1 MIFSFRNSFWV
12 LAALIFFTGC
22 TRSESSIKNTDPE
35 FWAKRAWLE
44 KASRA
49 LRFGDGVSPSEDV
62 DSLMSKSKEQIIDI
76 FMQDKRFMDTVV
88 DFNLF
93 FLGLKDK
100 SFFYTMP
107 DGARTY
113 IGVDLSPHAFT
124 AARAVWEG
132 KDYFSLFDLNQP
144 LYLQS
149 GMNSINAGE
158 NTTNKPE
165 REFRIDALNQSLL
178 ETDSLLDF
186 IKATKDKQGADIKA
200 FCEEAGKK
208 QQLVSDGIEKAGIP
222 YQIRDEI
229 FKFGGISRELVF
241 GCFLDPLSLQ
251 FDTILTETLVSKA
264 SLLKLKDIL
273 DFPGV
278 VSPPKVQSPLDI
290 VALKDGDFGIQRS
303 EVFFSDQTWNVLPN
317 SSTNYNRKRAAY
329 ILKNYF
335 CDDLTPINIALPS
348 MHAGNK
354 HASDPSCASCHY
366 KMDPMAGFFRNIGVL
381 GNDFENTKALVFD
394 DGAIV
399 KNEAF
404 SNYLSAWLAP
414 AEAGRKWNVGYIRSA
429 TDSSRNTYGESLQDL
444 VSIIKNSSEVKQC
457 ITKRMTEYYL
467 GKDQVYDTE
476 WVNSLAQ
483 RFEQA
488 KDNPNTGDSS
498 QAFKD
503 ITKGLLLSNTFVKAD
518 PEKNQC
524 YDFAPGHENSTL
536 PCEISYLIKKNCVQC
551 HSSNGAAGGLDL
563 SSWKTQGNGE
573 TNFNHLHKAGLQQS
587 KKITFER
594 LLEGLSTADEAK
606 LMPLNKFM
614 SPTERAQIYKWVSRE
629 ASSVS
634 GGRP

>member
-1 MIFSFRNSFWV
+1 MIFSLRNSFWV
-12 LAALIFFTGC
+12 LAALISFTSC

-49 LRFGDGVSPSEDV
+49 IRFGDGVSPSEDV
-62 DSLMSKSKEQIIDI
+62 DSLMSKSKEQIIDL
-76 FMQDKRFMDTVV
+76 FMQDKRFIDTVV

-93 FLGLKDK
+93 YLGLKDK

-113 IGVDLSPHAFT
+113 IGVELSPHAFT

-132 KDYFSLFDLNQP
+132 KDYFSIFDMNQP
-144 LYLQS
+144 FYLQY
-149 GMNSINAGE
+149 GLDSISAEKNP
-158 NTTNKPE
+158 TNKPE
-165 REFRIDALNQSLL
+165 REYRLEALNQSLR

-186 IKATKDKQGADIKA
+186 IKSAKDHQGADRKV

-208 QQLVSDGIEKAGIP
+208 LNSISDAIERSGVSF
-222 YQIRDEI
+222 QIRDR
-229 FKFGGISRELVF
+229 FTGFGSSKQLIF
-241 GCFLDPLSLQ
+241 GCFVDPSSLH
-251 FDTILTETLVSKA
+251 FEAILKETLVFKER
-264 SLLKLKDIL
+264 LFKLKDIL

-278 VSPPKVQSPLDI
+278 VTPPKVQTPLEI
-290 VALKDGDFGIQRS
+290 VAIKDGAFGIPDDD
-303 EVFFSDQTWNVLPN
+303 VFFTDQTWVLLPN

-329 ILKNYF
+329 VLKNYF
-335 CDDLTPINIALPS
+335 CDDLTPINVALPS
-348 MHAGNK
+348 MHTGNK

-366 KMDPMAGFFRNIGVL
+366 KMDPMAGFFRNIGFI
-381 GNDFENTKALVFD
+381 GNDFENTNALLFD
-394 DGAIV
+394 DGATF
-399 KNEAF
+399 KNEAL
-404 SNYLSAWLAP
+404 NTYLSAWLAP
-414 AEAGRKWNVGYIRSA
+414 TEAGRKWNVGYIRSA
-429 TDSSRNTYGESLQDL
+429 TDSSRNSYGESLRDL
-444 VSIIKNSSEVKQC
+444 VTIIKNSSEVKQC
-457 ITKRMTEYYL
+457 LTKRMTEYFL

-488 KDNPNTGDSS
+488 KANPNTGDSS
-498 QAFKD
+498 QAFKE
-503 ITKGLLLSNTFVKAD
+503 ITKSLLLSNTFVKAD

-573 TNFNHLHKAGLQQS
+573 TNFSYLDAAGLQHS
-587 KKITFER
+587 KKSTFGK
-594 LLEGLSTADEAK
+594 LLESLSTADESK
-606 LMPLNKFM
+606 LMPLGMFM
-614 SPTERAQIYKWVSRE
+614 SPNDRAQIYKWVSRE
-629 ASSVS
+629 ATSVS